1 MAKAKT
7 LAKLSDAELFA
18 PLPAVQDIPA
28 EVSTQ
33 NVSFA
38 AQKKFLELRINQVLS
53 EEMSEANIQRVET
66 LKKAV
71 VGWRTSFTKTTDD
84 YMKAAFKAPM
94 AVYKAAAQEVLADID
109 KMESKLDEV
118 LSVEEGKRIDNLNT
132 IFDGIEEEL
141 QEKYSLPDDY
151 KERVERKKSYYNKT
165 AKMSEVAQDIE
176 AQYSA
181 LAKEYKNYQA
191 SVKTITSMCKVDKRL
206 NLQMYIDHLAY
217 AELPEIMEEIE
228 AEIARLAALDKED
241 GKEPVAI
248 AEEEPEEKL
257 VIGLKVNPVKSDF
270 PALTKTMTLQITYG
284 IDLGDE
290 LTRVFNELREKC
302 GVKMKVISCVDNTKE
317 LPVF

>member
-7 LAKLSDAELFA
+7 LVKLSDAELFA
-18 PLPAVQDIPA
+18 PLPAVQDIPS
-28 EVSTQ
+28 EVSTG

-38 AQKKFLELRINQVLS
+38 AQKQFLELRINQVLS

-94 AVYKAAAQEVLADID
+94 AVYKAAAQEVLSDID

-118 LSVEEGKRIDNLNT
+118 LSVEEEKRIANLNT

-151 KERVERKKSYYNKT
+151 KERVERKKAYYNKT
-165 AKMSEVAQDIE
+165 AKMSEVAKDIE
-176 AQYSA
+176 AQYVT

-191 SVKTITSMCKVDKRL
+191 SVKTITSMCKIDKRL

-228 AEIARLAALDKED
+228 NETARLAALDRED
-241 GKEPVAI
+241 GKEPA
-248 AEEEPEEKL
+248 AEEEPAEKIQ
-257 VIGLKVNPVKSDF
+257 IGVKVNPVKSDF
-270 PALTKTMTLQITYG
+270 PGLTKTMTLQITYG

-290 LTRVFNELREKC
+290 LTRVFSELQKN
-302 GVKMKVISCVDNTKE
+302 GVKMKVISCVDNTGK